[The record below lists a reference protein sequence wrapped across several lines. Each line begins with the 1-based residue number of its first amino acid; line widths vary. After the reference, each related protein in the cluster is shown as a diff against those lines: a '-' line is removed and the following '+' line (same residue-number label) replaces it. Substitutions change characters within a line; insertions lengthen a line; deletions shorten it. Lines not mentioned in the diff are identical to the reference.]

1 MDKHRVEYILTGGA
15 MGDTTVQANLTQKDL
30 AALLMRDDVI
40 LLNVNK
46 PKTAYRRK
54 SGCKRK

>member
-1 MDKHRVEYILTGGA
+1 MDKYRVEYILTGGA
-15 MGDTTVQANLTQKDL
+15 MGDTTVLAILAQKDL

-46 PKTAYRRK
+46 PKSTYRRK